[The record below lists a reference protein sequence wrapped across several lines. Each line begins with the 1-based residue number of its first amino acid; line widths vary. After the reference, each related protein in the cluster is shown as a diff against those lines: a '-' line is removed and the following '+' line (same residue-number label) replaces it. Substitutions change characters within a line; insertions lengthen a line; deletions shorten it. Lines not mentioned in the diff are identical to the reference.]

1 MATPHQQADDQAED
15 VQTGARRAARQLC
28 LGFKHHDDRERE
40 AAVESFAAVDRLQF
54 AHLDAD
60 EARKA
65 AVGYVDALWAKDA
78 VEESCRENGTLD
90 PDALASADWSRMRA
104 ALERRATVAGIDPR
118 YAELTTEAW
127 IEHKIGGDYWTPMM
141 HAQMIELRT
150 ALQDSTYPDKPRHG
164 QGGFGP
170 EPTRYVLGN
179 ELHDTRQWEQA
190 RETMTPYFRRI
201 AEAHGDDLLT
211 AYDAVGASDSLVSD
225 VD

>member
-1 MATPHQQADDQAED
+1 MAD
-15 VQTGARRAARQLC
+15 QLC
-28 LGFKHHDDRERE
+28 RGFVHHDRRERE
-40 AAVESFAAVDRLQF
+40 ASADAFAAVDRLQF